1 MNRKYSIKSIIA
13 AGLLS
18 ALICTV
24 VQLCRDEA
32 NSTVKATE
40 SARFELID
48 SCNSDTFRIYVD
60 NDTGVQY
67 LAYKLGKF
75 GAGIVVMVDSEGKPL
90 MKGEGNETD

>member
-1 MNRKYSIKSIIA
+1 MSRRYSIWSVVA

-24 VQLCRDEA
+24 VQSCRDKA

-48 SCNSDTFRIYVD
+48 SYNYNSGKFGIYVD

-67 LAYKLGKF
+67 LAYRVVGC
-75 GAGIVVMVDSEGKPL
+75 GAGVIVMVDGEGKPL
-90 MKGEGNETD
+90 MKGENE

>member
-1 MNRKYSIKSIIA
+1 MSRRYSIWSVVA

-24 VQLCRDEA
+24 VQSCRDEA
-32 NSTVKATE
+32 NSTVKTTE

-48 SCNSDTFRIYVD
+48 SYNSDTFRIYVD

-75 GAGIVVMVDSEGKPL
+75 GAGIVVMIDGEGKPL
-90 MKGEGNETD
+90 KKGENE

>member
-24 VQLCRDEA
+24 VQSCRDEA

-48 SCNSDTFRIYVD
+48 SYNYNSGKFGIYVD

-67 LAYKLGKF
+67 LAYRVVGC
-75 GAGIVVMVDSEGKPL
+75 GAGVIVMVDGEGKPL
-90 MKGEGNETD
+90 KKGENE